1 MRWVRFL
8 SEGQARFAELL
19 GETALANGERRPIAA
34 LKLLPP
40 AQPTKIVCV
49 GVNYRDHA
57 QEMGRKLPERPAL
70 FLKPPSALIGPEE
83 TIYLPDSSRVDY
95 EGELAVVIKERCQR
109 VKASDAHRV
118 IWGYTCF
125 NDISDRVAQSW
136 ELNWVRAKG
145 FDTSAA
151 LGPALVSLDELP
163 EVLTIETRVNGEV
176 RQHSDTSQLIFTVPQ
191 IIEEI
196 TSFMTLEPGDV
207 IATGT
212 PAGVGPLAP
221 GDVVEVEIVGIG
233 VLRNSVARASQRGL
247 VPADQTLR

>member
-8 SEGQARFAELL
+8 EDGQAQWGELL
-19 GETALANGERRPIAA
+19 GDTVLVQGQSRRLSE

-40 AQPTKIVCV
+40 VQPTKIICV

-83 TIYLPDSSRVDY
+83 TIYLPNSPRVDY
-95 EGELAVVIKERCQR
+95 EGELAVVIKKRCKR
-109 VKASDAHRV
+109 VKASEALSV

-125 NDISDRVAQSW
+125 NDISDRAAQSW

-145 FDTSAA
+145 FDTAA
-151 LGPALVSLDELP
+151 CLGPILVSPDKLAGP
-163 EVLTIETRVNGEV
+163 LTIETRVNGRV
-176 RQHSDTSQLIFTVPQ
+176 RQHSDTSQMIFSVPQ
-191 IIEEI
+191 VIEEI
-196 TSFMTLEPGDV
+196 TSFMTLEPGDI

-221 GDVVEVEIVGIG
+221 GDIVEVEISRIG
-233 VLRNSVARASQRGL
+233 VLRNYVAQA
-247 VPADQTLR
+247 A

>member
-1 MRWVRFL
+1 MRWARFL
-8 SEGQARFAELL
+8 ENGQAQWGELVGDTVL
-19 GETALANGERRPIAA
+19 IAGQRRRLSELRLLA
-34 LKLLPP
+34 P

-57 QEMGRKLPERPAL
+57 KEMGRKLPERPAL

-83 TIYLPDSSRVDY
+83 TIYLPNSPRVDY
-95 EGELAVVIKERCQR
+95 EGELAVVIKKHCKH
-109 VKASDAHRV
+109 VKASEVFDV

-125 NDISDRVAQSW
+125 NDVSDRVAQSW

-145 FDTSAA
+145 FDTAA
-151 LGPALVSLDELP
+151 CLGPVLVSPDELP
-163 EVLTIETRVNGEV
+163 QPLTIETRVNGRV

-196 TSFMTLEPGDV
+196 TSFMTLEPGDI

-212 PAGVGPLAP
+212 PAGVGPLTP
-221 GDVVEVEIVGIG
+221 GDIVEVEISGIG
-233 VLRNSVARASQRGL
+233 VLRNYVA
-247 VPADQTLR
+247 PAT

>member
-8 SEGQARFAELL
+8 ENGQAYWGELVGDAVL
-19 GETALANGERRPIAA
+19 ISGQRRRLSELRLLA
-34 LKLLPP
+34 P

-57 QEMGRKLPERPAL
+57 HEMGRKLPERPAL

-83 TIYLPDSSRVDY
+83 TIYLPNSPRVDY
-95 EGELAVVIKERCQR
+95 EGELAVVIKERCRR
-109 VKASDAHRV
+109 VKASDALNV
-118 IWGYTCF
+118 MWGYTCF
-125 NDISDRVAQSW
+125 NDVSDRAAQAW

-145 FDTSAA
+145 FDTAA
-151 LGPALVSLDELP
+151 CLGPIVVSPDELSEP
-163 EVLTIETRVNGEV
+163 LTIETRVNGRV
-176 RQHSDTSQLIFTVPQ
+176 RQRSDTSQLIFTVPQ

-221 GDVVEVEIVGIG
+221 GDIVEVEISGIG
-233 VLRNSVARASQRGL
+233 VLRNYVAQA
-247 VPADQTLR
+247 P

>member
-8 SEGQARFAELL
+8 ENGQAWWGELVGDTVL
-19 GETALANGERRPIAA
+19 SQGRRRQ
-34 LKLLPP
+34 LSELRLLPP

-83 TIYLPDSSRVDY
+83 TIYLPNSERVDY
-95 EGELAVVIKERCQR
+95 EGELAVVIKERCKH
-109 VKASDAHRV
+109 VKAAEAHRV

-125 NDISDRVAQSW
+125 NDISDRIAQSW

-145 FDTSAA
+145 FDTAA
-151 LGPALVSLDELP
+151 CLGPILVSPDELP
-163 EVLTIETRVNGEV
+163 WPLTIETRVNGSV
-176 RQHSDTSQLIFTVPQ
+176 RQRSDTSQLIFSVPQ
-191 IIEEI
+191 ILEEI
-196 TSFMTLEPGDV
+196 TSFMTLEPGDI

-221 GDVVEVEIVGIG
+221 DDIVEVEISGIG
-233 VLRNSVARASQRGL
+233 VLRNFVARA
-247 VPADQTLR
+247 A

>member
-8 SEGQARFAELL
+8 ENGQAWWGELVGDTVL
-19 GETALANGERRPIAA
+19 SQGRRRR
-34 LKLLPP
+34 LSELRLLPP

-70 FLKPPSALIGPEE
+70 FLKPPSALIGPDE
-83 TIYLPDSSRVDY
+83 TIYLPNSERVDY
-95 EGELAVVIKERCQR
+95 EGELAVVIKERCKH
-109 VKASDAHRV
+109 VKAAEAHRV

-125 NDISDRVAQSW
+125 NDISDRIAQSW

-145 FDTSAA
+145 FDTAA
-151 LGPALVSLDELP
+151 CLGPILVSPDELP
-163 EVLTIETRVNGEV
+163 WPLTIETRVNGSV
-176 RQHSDTSQLIFTVPQ
+176 RQRSDTSQLIFSVPQ
-191 IIEEI
+191 ILEEI
-196 TSFMTLEPGDV
+196 TSFMTLEPGDI

-221 GDVVEVEIVGIG
+221 GDIVEVEISGIG
-233 VLRNSVARASQRGL
+233 VLRNFVARA
-247 VPADQTLR
+247 A

>member
-1 MRWVRFL
+1 MRWVRVLEDGQAYVRELVGDTVLVRGQPREL
-8 SEGQARFAELL
+8 SELSV
-19 GETALANGERRPIAA
+19 
-34 LKLLPP
+34 LPP

-57 QEMGRKLPERPAL
+57 QEMGRTLPQRPAL
-70 FLKPPSALIGPEE
+70 FLKPPSALIGPEA
-83 TIYLPDSSRVDY
+83 TIYLPNSSRVDY
-95 EGELAVVIKERCQR
+95 EGELALVIKERCKR
-109 VKASDAHRV
+109 VKASAAFDV

-125 NDISDRVAQSW
+125 NDISDREAQSW

-145 FDTSAA
+145 FDTAAA
-151 LGPALVSLDELP
+151 LGPILVSPDELSWP
-163 EVLTIETRVNGEV
+163 LTIETRVNGTV
-176 RQHSDTSQLIFTVPQ
+176 RQRSDTSQLIFDIPR

-221 GDVVEVEIVGIG
+221 GDVVEVEISGIG
-233 VLRNSVARASQRGL
+233 VLRNYVAR
-247 VPADQTLR
+247 TE

>member
-1 MRWVRFL
+1 MRWARFL
-8 SEGQARFAELL
+8 EDGQAQWGELVDNTVL
-19 GETALANGERRPIAA
+19 ISGKRRRLSE
-34 LKLLPP
+34 LKLLAP

-57 QEMGRKLPERPAL
+57 QEMGRAIPERPAL

-83 TIYLPDSSRVDY
+83 TIYLPNSPRVDY
-95 EGELAVVIKERCQR
+95 EGELAVVIKERCKR
-109 VKASDAHRV
+109 VKASEAHKV

-145 FDTSAA
+145 FDTAAA
-151 LGPALVSLDELP
+151 LGPILVSPDELSEP
-163 EVLTIETRVNGEV
+163 LTIETRVNGTV
-176 RQHSDTSQLIFTVPQ
+176 RQRSDTSQLIFSIPQ

-221 GDVVEVEIVGIG
+221 GDIVEVEISGIG
-233 VLRNSVARASQRGL
+233 VLRNYVAQA
-247 VPADQTLR
+247 T

>member
-8 SEGQARFAELL
+8 QDGQACWSELVDDRVL
-19 GETALANGERRPIAA
+19 VRGQQRRLSE

-40 AQPTKIVCV
+40 AQPTKIICV

-57 QEMGRKLPERPAL
+57 QEMGRQLPERPAL
-70 FLKPPSALIGPEE
+70 FLKPPSALIGPGE
-83 TIYLPDSSRVDY
+83 TIYLPNSERVDY
-95 EGELAVVIKERCQR
+95 EGELAIVIKEHCKR
-109 VKASDAHRV
+109 VKASEVHEV

-145 FDTSAA
+145 FDTAA
-151 LGPALVSLDELP
+151 PLGPILVSSDELP
-163 EVLTIETRVNGEV
+163 WPLTIETRVNGRV
-176 RQHSDTSQLIFTVPQ
+176 CQRSDTSQLIFGIPE

-196 TSFMTLEPGDV
+196 TSFMTLAPGDV

-221 GDVVEVEIVGIG
+221 SDVVEVEISGIG
-233 VLRNSVARASQRGL
+233 VLRNFVARA
-247 VPADQTLR
+247 A

>member
-8 SEGQARFAELL
+8 ENGQAYWGELVGDTVL
-19 GETALANGERRPIAA
+19 ISGQRKRLSELRLLA
-34 LKLLPP
+34 P

-70 FLKPPSALIGPEE
+70 FLKPPSALIGPED
-83 TIYLPDSSRVDY
+83 TIYLPDSPRVDY
-95 EGELAVVIKERCQR
+95 EGELAVVIKERCKH
-109 VKASDAHRV
+109 VKASEVFDV

-125 NDISDRVAQSW
+125 NDISDRAAQSW

-145 FDTSAA
+145 FDTAA
-151 LGPALVSLDELP
+151 SLGPILVSPDELSEP
-163 EVLTIETRVNGEV
+163 LTIETRVNGRV
-176 RQHSDTSQLIFTVPQ
+176 RQRSDTSQLIFGIPQ

-196 TSFMTLEPGDV
+196 TGFMTLEPGDI

-221 GDVVEVEIVGIG
+221 GDIVEVEISGIG
-233 VLRNSVARASQRGL
+233 VLRNRVARA
-247 VPADQTLR
+247 P

>member
-8 SEGQARFAELL
+8 QDGQAYWGELVGDRVL
-19 GETALANGERRPIAA
+19 VHGQQQRLSE

-83 TIYLPDSSRVDY
+83 TIYLPNSERVDY
-95 EGELAVVIKERCQR
+95 EGELAIVIKEHCKH
-109 VKASDAHRV
+109 VKASEAHKV

-145 FDTSAA
+145 FDTAA
-151 LGPALVSLDELP
+151 CLGPILVSPDELCEP
-163 EVLTIETRVNGEV
+163 LTIETRVNGQV
-176 RQHSDTSQLIFTVPQ
+176 RQRSDTSQLIFSVPQ

-212 PAGVGPLAP
+212 PSGVGPLSP
-221 GDVVEVEIVGIG
+221 GDIVEVEISGIG
-233 VLRNSVARASQRGL
+233 VLRNRVARA
-247 VPADQTLR
+247 T

>member
-8 SEGQARFAELL
+8 ENGQASWGELVGDTVL
-19 GETALANGERRPIAA
+19 ISGQRKRLSELRLLA
-34 LKLLPP
+34 P

-70 FLKPPSALIGPEE
+70 FLKPPSALIGPED
-83 TIYLPDSSRVDY
+83 TIYLPDSPRVDY
-95 EGELAVVIKERCQR
+95 EGELAVVIKERCKR
-109 VKASDAHRV
+109 VKASEVLEV

-125 NDISDRVAQSW
+125 NDISDRAAQSW

-145 FDTSAA
+145 FDTAA
-151 LGPALVSLDELP
+151 CLGPILVSPDELSEP
-163 EVLTIETRVNGEV
+163 LTIETRLNGRV
-176 RQHSDTSQLIFTVPQ
+176 RQRSDTSQLIFSIPQ

-196 TSFMTLEPGDV
+196 TSFMTLEPGDI

-221 GDVVEVEIVGIG
+221 GDIVEVEISGIG
-233 VLRNSVARASQRGL
+233 VLRNRVARA
-247 VPADQTLR
+247 P

>member
-1 MRWVRFL
+1 MLPSGCEIVRWVRVL
-8 SEGQARFAELL
+8 EGGQARWGELL
-19 GETALANGERRPIAA
+19 GDTVLISGQRRRLSE
-34 LKLLPP
+34 LKVLPP
-40 AQPTKIVCV
+40 AHPTKIVCV

-83 TIYLPDSSRVDY
+83 TIYLPNSPRVDY
-95 EGELAVVIKERCQR
+95 EGELAVVIKERCKG
-109 VKASDAHRV
+109 VKASEAFEV

-125 NDISDRVAQSW
+125 NDISDRAAQAW

-145 FDTSAA
+145 FDTAA
-151 LGPALVSLDELP
+151 CLGPILVSPDELSEP
-163 EVLTIETRVNGEV
+163 LTLETRVNGQV
-176 RQHSDTSQLIFTVPQ
+176 RQRSDTSQLIFTIPQ

-207 IATGT
+207 ISTGT

-221 GDVVEVEIVGIG
+221 GDVVEVEISGIG
-233 VLRNSVARASQRGL
+233 VLRNYVAA
-247 VPADQTLR
+247 

>member
-8 SEGQARFAELL
+8 ENGQAQWGELVGDTVL
-19 GETALANGERRPIAA
+19 ISGKRRQLSE
-34 LKLLPP
+34 LKLLAP

-49 GVNYRDHA
+49 GVNYREHA
-57 QEMGRKLPERPAL
+57 QEMGRKIPERPAL
-70 FLKPPSALIGPEE
+70 FLKPPSALIGPED
-83 TIYLPDSSRVDY
+83 TIYLPNSPRVDY
-95 EGELAVVIKERCQR
+95 EGELAVVIKERCKR
-109 VKASDAHRV
+109 VKASEAHKV

-125 NDISDRVAQSW
+125 NDISDRAAQAW

-145 FDTSAA
+145 FDTAAA
-151 LGPALVSLDELP
+151 LGPILVSPDELSEP
-163 EVLTIETRVNGEV
+163 LTIETRVNGRV
-176 RQHSDTSQLIFTVPQ
+176 RQHSDTSQLIFSIPQ

-221 GDVVEVEIVGIG
+221 GDIVEVEISGIG
-233 VLRNSVARASQRGL
+233 VLRNYVAQA
-247 VPADQTLR
+247 P

>member
-8 SEGQARFAELL
+8 ENGQAQWGELVGDTVL
-19 GETALANGERRPIAA
+19 ISGKRRQLSE
-34 LKLLPP
+34 LKLLAP

-49 GVNYRDHA
+49 GVNYREHA
-57 QEMGRKLPERPAL
+57 QEMGRKIPERPAL
-70 FLKPPSALIGPEE
+70 FLKPPSALIGPED
-83 TIYLPDSSRVDY
+83 TIYLPNSPRVDY
-95 EGELAVVIKERCQR
+95 EGELAVVIKERCKR
-109 VKASDAHRV
+109 VKASEAHTV

-125 NDISDRVAQSW
+125 NDISDRAAQAW

-145 FDTSAA
+145 FDTAAA
-151 LGPALVSLDELP
+151 LGPILVSPDELSEP
-163 EVLTIETRVNGEV
+163 LTIETRVNGRV
-176 RQHSDTSQLIFTVPQ
+176 RQHSDTSQLIFSIPQ

-221 GDVVEVEIVGIG
+221 GDIVEVEISGIG
-233 VLRNSVARASQRGL
+233 VLRNYVAQA
-247 VPADQTLR
+247 P

>member
-8 SEGQARFAELL
+8 ENGQASWGELL
-19 GETALANGERRPIAA
+19 GDIVLAQGQCRR
-34 LKLLPP
+34 LSELRLLAP

-57 QEMGRKLPERPAL
+57 QEMGRQLPERPAL

-83 TIYLPDSSRVDY
+83 TIYLPNSPRVDY
-95 EGELAVVIKERCQR
+95 EGELAVVIKERCKR
-109 VKASDAHRV
+109 VKASEASDV

-125 NDISDRVAQSW
+125 NDVSDRAAQSW

-145 FDTSAA
+145 FDTSAC
-151 LGPALVSLDELP
+151 LGPVLVSPDELSQP
-163 EVLTIETRVNGEV
+163 LTIETRVNGRV
-176 RQHSDTSQLIFTVPQ
+176 RQRSDTSQLLFSVPK

-196 TSFMTLEPGDV
+196 TSFMTLESGDV

-221 GDVVEVEIVGIG
+221 GDIVEVEISGIG
-233 VLRNSVARASQRGL
+233 VLRNYVAQAL
-247 VPADQTLR
+247 

>member
-8 SEGQARFAELL
+8 QDGYAHWGELL
-19 GETALANGERRPIAA
+19 GETVLVHDTRRR
-34 LKLLPP
+34 LSELRLLPP
-40 AQPTKIVCV
+40 AQPTKVVCV

-57 QEMGRKLPERPAL
+57 REMGRKLPDRPAL

-83 TIYLPDSSRVDY
+83 TIYLPNSPRVDY
-95 EGELAVVIKERCQR
+95 EGELALVIKERCKR
-109 VKASDAHRV
+109 VKSSEAFDV

-125 NDISDRVAQSW
+125 NDISDRAAQSW

-145 FDTSAA
+145 FDTAA
-151 LGPALVSLDELP
+151 CLGPILVSPDELAEP
-163 EVLTIETRVNGEV
+163 LTIETRVNGHV
-176 RQHSDTSQLIFTVPQ
+176 RQRSDTSQLIFSIPQ

-196 TSFMTLEPGDV
+196 TSFMTLEPGDI

-221 GDVVEVEIVGIG
+221 GDIVEVEISGIG
-233 VLRNSVARASQRGL
+233 VLRNYVAAERAPG
-247 VPADQTLR
+247 

>member
-8 SEGQARFAELL
+8 EDGQAHWGELV
-19 GETALANGERRPIAA
+19 GDIVLAQGQRRRLEE
-34 LKLLPP
+34 LKLLAP
-40 AQPTKIVCV
+40 AQPTKIICV

-83 TIYLPDSSRVDY
+83 TIYLPDSPRVDY
-95 EGELAVVIKERCQR
+95 EGELAVVIKERCKR
-109 VKASDAHRV
+109 VQASEALEV

-145 FDTSAA
+145 FDTAA
-151 LGPALVSLDELP
+151 CLGPVLVSPDELSEP
-163 EVLTIETRVNGEV
+163 LTIETRVNGKI
-176 RQHSDTSQLIFTVPQ
+176 RQRSDTSQLIFSVPE
-191 IIEEI
+191 IIAEI
-196 TSFMTLEPGDV
+196 TSFMTLERGD
-207 IATGT
+207 IITTGT

-221 GDVVEVEIVGIG
+221 GDIVEVEISGIG
-233 VLRNSVARASQRGL
+233 VLRNRVAR
-247 VPADQTLR
+247 

>member
-1 MRWVRFL
+1 MRWVRFIHN
-8 SEGQARFAELL
+8 EQAQLC
-19 GETALANGERRPIAA
+19 ALHGDTVLINGERRQLAQ

-57 QEMGRKLPERPAL
+57 LEMGRRLPERPAL

-83 TIYLPDSSRVDY
+83 TICLPDSARVDY
-95 EGELAVVIKERCQR
+95 EGEVAIVIKERCKR
-109 VKASDAHRV
+109 VLAAEAQRV

-145 FDTSAA
+145 FDTAA
-151 LGPALVSLDELP
+151 VLGPILVSPDELREP
-163 EVLTIETRVNGEV
+163 LTIETCVNGQL
-176 RQHSDTSQLIFTVPQ
+176 RQRSDTSQLIFTIPQ

-196 TSFMTLEPGDV
+196 TSFMTLEAGDV

-212 PAGVGPLAP
+212 PAGVGPLIP
-221 GDVVEVEIVGIG
+221 GDVVEVKIAGIG
-233 VLRNSVARASQRGL
+233 VLRNRVARA
-247 VPADQTLR
+247 V

>member
-8 SEGQARFAELL
+8 ENGQASWGELVGDTVL
-19 GETALANGERRPIAA
+19 ISGQRKRLSELRLLA
-34 LKLLPP
+34 P

-83 TIYLPDSSRVDY
+83 TIYLPNSPRVDY
-95 EGELAVVIKERCQR
+95 EGELAVVIKERCKH
-109 VKASDAHRV
+109 VKASEVLEV

-125 NDISDRVAQSW
+125 NDISDRAAQSW

-145 FDTSAA
+145 FDTAA
-151 LGPALVSLDELP
+151 CLGPILVSPDELSEP
-163 EVLTIETRVNGEV
+163 LTIETRLNGRV
-176 RQHSDTSQLIFTVPQ
+176 RQRSDTSQLIFSIPQ
-191 IIEEI
+191 IIGEI
-196 TSFMTLEPGDV
+196 TSFMTLEPGDI

-221 GDVVEVEIVGIG
+221 GDIVEVEISGIG
-233 VLRNSVARASQRGL
+233 VLRNRVARA
-247 VPADQTLR
+247 P

>member
-1 MRWVRFL
+1 MRWVQFL
-8 SEGQARFAELL
+8 SEGGARL
-19 GETALANGERRPIAA
+19 GELHGDTVLVGGERRQLTA

-57 QEMGRKLPERPAL
+57 LEMGRQIPERPAL

-83 TIYLPDSSRVDY
+83 TIYLPDSARVDY
-95 EGELAVVIKERCQR
+95 EGEVAIVIKERCKR
-109 VKASDAHRV
+109 VKASEAYTV

-125 NDISDRVAQSW
+125 NDVSDRVAQSW

-151 LGPALVSLDELP
+151 LGPVLVSPDELP
-163 EVLTIETRVNGEV
+163 EVLTIETRVNGQV
-176 RQHSDTSQLIFTVPQ
+176 RQHSDTSQLIFTIPR

-196 TSFMTLEPGDV
+196 TSFMTLETGDV

-212 PAGVGPLAP
+212 PAGVGPLVP
-221 GDVVEVEIVGIG
+221 GDVVEVKIVGIG
-233 VLRNSVARASQRGL
+233 VLRNRVARASQREL
-247 VPADQTLR
+247 VPADQILR

>member
-8 SEGQARFAELL
+8 ENGQAWWGELVGDTVL
-19 GETALANGERRPIAA
+19 SQGRRRQ
-34 LKLLPP
+34 LSELRLLPP

-83 TIYLPDSSRVDY
+83 TIYLPNSERVDY
-95 EGELAVVIKERCQR
+95 EGELAVVIKERCKH
-109 VKASDAHRV
+109 VKAAEAHRV

-125 NDISDRVAQSW
+125 NDISDRIAQSW

-145 FDTSAA
+145 FDTAA
-151 LGPALVSLDELP
+151 CLGPILVSPDELP
-163 EVLTIETRVNGEV
+163 WPLTIETRVNGSV
-176 RQHSDTSQLIFTVPQ
+176 RQHSDTSQLIFSVPQ
-191 IIEEI
+191 ILEEI
-196 TSFMTLEPGDV
+196 TSFMTLEPGDI

-212 PAGVGPLAP
+212 PAGVGPLTP
-221 GDVVEVEIVGIG
+221 GDVVEIEISGIG
-233 VLRNSVARASQRGL
+233 VLRNFVARA
-247 VPADQTLR
+247 A